1 MIRQNPFSLYDF
13 LGYFIPGATL
23 IYLMLFFS
31 NLDSSEYA
39 WDFNNVVGSDNVSIQ
54 NYLFFI
60 IISYAVGHLI
70 NFLSSILVERYGN
83 WMYDYP
89 SKYLLKIH
97 KKFSFKTIT
106 IKRIGIFISILPV
119 SILDLLLGQLFNFKN
134 LYVQHLDDFLIHGIK
149 TKSSKIL
156 TELIP
161 EDESNNLP
169 ESINDY
175 DFFRIL
181 HHYAFEHTKSHQFKM
196 VNYVVLY
203 GFLRSLTFI
212 CVIIFWYLVYLQ
224 LFEQNEFIFAYHY
237 LIISLCSYIF
247 FMAFMKFYRRYTLE
261 ALMIIA
267 IENKKE

>member
-1 MIRQNPFSLYDF
+1 MIKQNPFSLYDF

-23 IYLMLFFS
+23 IYLMLVFH
-31 NLDSSEYA
+31 NLDSVEYV
-39 WDFNNVVGSDNVSIQ
+39 WSFNNLFGSSDIDIQ
-54 NYLFFI
+54 SYLFFI
-60 IISYAVGHLI
+60 IISYAIGHLI
-70 NFLSSILVERYGN
+70 NFLSSLLVERYGN

-106 IKRIGIFISILPV
+106 PKRIGIFISILPV
-119 SILDLLLGQLFNFKN
+119 SVLDLLFGQLLKFKN
-134 LYVQHLDDFLIHGIK
+134 LYVHHLDDFLIHSIK

-161 EDESNNLP
+161 KDESKKVP

-212 CVIIFWYLVYLQ
+212 CVLIFWYLIYLQ
-224 LFEQNEFIFAYHY
+224 VFGDNEYISFYHY
-237 LIISLCSYIF
+237 LIICICSYIF

-261 ALMIIA
+261 ALMVIVIDK
-267 IENKKE
+267 KKE